1 MSEGRKTDWKG
12 GLEYQSSPFS
22 SRFSSLHWG
31 YFWSFYVTGQVNLQ
45 ENGYIKYTLLHAEN
59 SCKMQRPIWDIVFI
73 PSACCA
79 AQLGHSKK
87 TNERPV
93 LAVCPQKFSPKILFD
108 VPQKSK
114 TFCWPDVGSR
124 NLRMLNTS
132 FLYLLYTYPQP
143 TETCLP
149 SQENRNWVFCYWKQF
164 IPVYLFW
171 QTTIAISFF
180 QEERF
185 VLRHMERQEPQGEE
199 NGDLAAFAHHHGL
212 SPRHQVPTVPGGQ
225 LPTSVNHQVILLIL
239 AKNIQSRPPIEMR
252 IFHRNER
259 CRISAILQHKFSNLP
274 SKPSEYRR
282 KFHNLQISSDH
293 VQNVYWL

>member
-164 IPVYLFW
+164 IPV
-171 QTTIAISFF
+171 ISFDKLQLLF
-180 QEERF
+180 LFSRRS
-185 VLRHMERQEPQGEE
+185 VLCCVTWNVRSRKVKRTETWQPLPTTMDSRL
-199 NGDLAAFAHHHGL
+199 DTR
-212 SPRHQVPTVPGGQ
+212 SPRYQG
-225 LPTSVNHQVILLIL
+225 VNSPL
-239 AKNIQSRPPIEMR
+239 QSTTR
-252 IFHRNER
+252 
-259 CRISAILQHKFSNLP
+259 
-274 SKPSEYRR
+274 
-282 KFHNLQISSDH
+282 
-293 VQNVYWL
+293 